1 MLLFEAMEKEQ
12 TLYGKQ
18 CRIKYVLKYDFI
30 YTVNIIFS
38 LHSYGKKTIKNR
50 NNKTHSIVIYSRGCV
65 MGILK

>member
-18 CRIKYVLKYDFI
+18 CRIKYVLKYGII

-38 LHSYGKKTIKNR
+38 LHNYKK
-50 NNKTHSIVIYSRGCV
+50 NNK
-65 MGILK
+65 K